1 MTKKKEA
8 RLAYLFLLPLLVG
21 IVFFFIIPIVQS
33 FAYSLTKWKGV
44 GEAEFV
50 GLKNYITLFTNDTKF
65 LNEFRNTIVF
75 VLGSIPLTII
85 LALVIA
91 TLLNMNIK
99 AKGFYR
105 VIYFIP
111 NVMMGAVIAMVWK
124 WVLNSRFGVL
134 NAITGFLFGIRP
146 AWLSDTKLTMV
157 SMCII
162 AIWSGLGYCIVI
174 LLSGLQGISQT
185 YYEAAKIDGA
195 GAAQRF
201 LHITVPLI
209 TPSLFFLLIT
219 RIIGAFNQ
227 FDVVYMLAG
236 DPGPV
241 QESIRTMVFGIY
253 NSGFKEFSMGYAS
266 AKAVILF
273 GVILV
278 ITGIQFIGEK
288 KWVNY

>member
-50 GLKNYITLFTNDTKF
+50 GLKNYINLFTNDTKF

-75 VLGSIPLTII
+75 VIGSIPLTII